1 MRKRA
6 GLVIAASVFALSGC
20 GLFGGNESESENSQ
34 PESEEDLSLSAGI
47 PSLDEY
53 YRAVLTDD
61 GQYVTGESRGLSN
74 AIVYNRFDLERM
86 EIGMQE
92 LASEEFSQDNY
103 YFREGQIIER
113 SELNSWLLR
122 EGEEED
128 GEPTTR
134 PKGLNPP
141 LAGSKGD
148 GFEERER
155 SEPRTMSNLLEHNY
169 MEEGSDGL
177 ELGGIVIGLS
187 MNETY
192 YFREEYEDGTYGPWL
207 EESISEENALEDAK
221 RIAGEITERL
231 RNENRDNADRIEEVP
246 IMFTVFQ
253 EAPRDSSVPGTFIAT
268 GMADPGQEPGS
279 WNEINES
286 NYLFPSSEAE
296 ENNRSDS
303 EMFNEFSNE
312 VNSFFDSTV
321 GVVGEGHYVNGE
333 LDSLTIDI
341 PIQFYSKTEII
352 AFTQHVADKT
362 EDIFP
367 NGLEVEVNINSSSG
381 QEALIT
387 KDQGEDMYVH
397 VYNE

>member
-20 GLFGGNESESENSQ
+20 GLFGGDESESEDSQ
-34 PESEEDLSLSAGI
+34 PESEEELSLSAGI

-74 AIVYNRFDLERM
+74 SVVYNRFDLERM

-92 LASEEFSQDNY
+92 LASEEFSQDDY
-103 YFREGQIIER
+103 YFREGQVIER
-113 SELNSWLLR
+113 SELNNWLLR
-122 EGEEED
+122 EGEEGD

-141 LAGSKGD
+141 LAGSEGD

-155 SEPRTMSNLLEHNY
+155 GAPRTMSNLLEHNY
-169 MEEGSDGL
+169 MEEGSGGL

-192 YFREEYEDGTYGPWL
+192 YFREENEDGTYGPWL
-207 EESISEENALEDAK
+207 EESISEENALEDAQ
-221 RIAGEITERL
+221 RIAGKITERL
-231 RNENRDNADRIEEVP
+231 RDDERENSDRIEEVP

-268 GMADPGQEPGS
+268 GMAEPGQEPGS
-279 WNEINES
+279 WNELNES

-303 EMFNEFSNE
+303 EMFDEFSNE
-312 VNSFFDSTV
+312 VNSFFDNTV

-341 PIQFYSKTEII
+341 PIQFYSKTEIV
-352 AFTQHVADKT
+352 AFTQHVADNV

-367 NGLEVEVNINSSSG
+367 NGLEVEVNINSSAG

-387 KDQGEDMYVH
+387 KEPGEDMYVH